1 MKNVPALV
9 VIFLGI
15 IIFSA
20 CNINNNSNTNPQ
32 QGYFLVANISPDAP
46 PLSMSI
52 NNSSFLTNL
61 AYGAYTPYYGA
72 AGGTYSFSIYGTT
85 SSPVL
90 SNTVAIS
97 TNTLYSYFLIDSFN
111 NIKSSIV
118 TDNIPATSSDSVY
131 IRFFNFS
138 PDAGAVSLRDS
149 ASGTILF
156 QNRSFNDQSTNTT
169 VANFTKLV
177 AGNYDLQ
184 LRLSDSTLQGGKS
197 FSLIGG
203 HVYTLFAKGFAGGSG
218 STALGIGQIMNY

>member
-1 MKNVPALV
+1 MKKIPAMV
-9 VIFLGI
+9 VIFLSI
-15 IIFSA
+15 IILSA

-46 PLSMSI
+46 PISMSI

-72 AGGTYSFSIYGTT
+72 AGGSYSFSIYGTT

-90 SNTVAIS
+90 SNTVTIS

-118 TDNIPATSSDSVY
+118 TDNIPTTSSDSVY

-138 PDAGAVSLRDS
+138 PNVGSVSLRDS
-149 ASGTILF
+149 ATGTLLF
-156 QNRSFNDQSTNTT
+156 SNRTFNDQNTN
-169 VANFTKLV
+169 VSYANFTRLV
-177 AGNYDLQ
+177 SGTYDLQ
-184 LRLSDSTLQGGKS
+184 LYLSDSTLQGGKS

-218 STALGIGQIMNY
+218 DTTLGIGQITNY